1 MKEGKITKDYEG
13 GKTDDTRFSPGD
25 GRSFS
30 RSPWMSETVQRGIL
44 TALGHGMWAEPD
56 RGHCGRQWS
65 PSFRTTGL
73 TCSPVSWSS
82 SKADLMEPGP
92 EPEWELRDRIFT
104 KSLSFPLREQGP
116 ERKGKI
122 KTGRGVG
129 KP

>member
-1 MKEGKITKDYEG
+1 MTPGSALEMG
-13 GKTDDTRFSPGD
+13 GAFQGHPECQR
-25 GRSFS
+25 RSS
-30 RSPWMSETVQRGIL
+30 VGSSQPSATGCGQSLTEATVATSGVP
-44 TALGHGMWAEPD
+44 A
-56 RGHCGRQWS
+56 S
-65 PSFRTTGL
+65 RTTGL

-116 ERKGKI
+116 ERKGKM